1 MAAQRRRAFLA
12 AVAAAGVA
20 GCRTTEPTSSRTATE
35 SESATTTSV
44 PTPTEPARIDSEW
57 PMPAHDAG
65 LTSATTAAGP
75 AVAVGRLW
83 TVEMNTTP
91 FQPILVDGV
100 LYTVTTDGTLTALD
114 ARTGDEQWTVST
126 DATATGTPWYAGD
139 QLYVPREEDI
149 AAFTSDGT
157 AQWQTATPD
166 RAGLIATADGL
177 YYAVDADPPAVV
189 ALDTDGTQRWQTE
202 IDDPW
207 RPRLFATAERV
218 LVSSGTHDSRYWT
231 LDATSGD
238 ILGPEPRFGHD
249 FPTELCYRHGTMYAV
264 DPFFGG
270 LDAISATDAG
280 HSWNAGAPGGG
291 EPTMSVT
298 AETLY
303 YGVNSPDSP
312 MVLAFDSATG
322 TERWRQPL
330 DGDID
335 GLMVAGT
342 AGAFVPTTEGTVCL
356 AEDDGTRRWSD
367 SDLTA
372 PLTIADDVLFTATN
386 EGMQAFRAR

>member
-12 AVAAAGVA
+12 TVAAAGVA
-20 GCRTTEPTSSRTATE
+20 GCRTTESDSSPTATE
-35 SESATTTSV
+35 SEPATTTSV

-65 LTSATTAAGP
+65 LTNATDAAGP
-75 AVAVGRLW
+75 TAPVGRLW
-83 TVEMNTTP
+83 TVETDDTP

-114 ARTGDEQWTVST
+114 ARTGNEQWMIST

-166 RAGLIATADGL
+166 RAGLVTAADGL
-177 YYAVDADPPAVV
+177 YYAAADPPAVV
-189 ALDTDGTQRWQTE
+189 ALDTDGTRRWRTE

-207 RPRLFATAERV
+207 RSRLFATAERV
-218 LVSSGTHDSRYWT
+218 LVSSGTRDSRYWT

-238 ILGPEPRFGHD
+238 ILGPEPRPGHD
-249 FPTELCYRHGTMYAV
+249 FPTELCYRDGTVYAV

-270 LDAISATDAG
+270 IDATAATDAG
-280 HSWNAGAPGGG
+280 HSWDAGAPGGG
-291 EPTMSVT
+291 KPTMSVT

-303 YGVNSPDSP
+303 YAVNSPDSP
-312 MVLAFDSATG
+312 TVLAVDSATG
-322 TERWRQPL
+322 TERWRRPL
-330 DGDID
+330 DGEID
-335 GLMVAGT
+335 GRVVAGT

-356 AEDDGTRRWSD
+356 AEDDGTRRWSE

-372 PLTIADDVLFTATN
+372 PLTIADDLLFTATN
-386 EGMQAFRAR
+386 EGVQAFRAR